1 MNYFR
6 TAALAATAGLALM
19 ASSAH
24 AATCYDQTVAAMGS
38 FWPGGAASMTPA
50 GVNAGIQKAGVS
62 LLVQKVSPKVD
73 ESCRPHIANNA
84 NAYAGIGQ
92 PVEPVRAAPPLAP
105 KPVVVAP
112 PPTPAPSATPTAP
125 AQTGAPANAG
135 SVGPGATIDRQI
147 VDHERRI
154 TALEA
159 GGGNPAEI
167 AALRTEV
174 ADLRAQATRSARN
187 NRDGAATRL
196 QRTVTRPGAT
206 RSEITAATNALQQ
219 AESKLQEMRRLETAA
234 KASAEAAA
242 RSAAAAAQSASTA
255 GDSATAAATSATTAQ
270 AAANR
275 SETAASTWSPW
286 TWTWWDLIFAIAL
299 IALIVAAL
307 VWWNRFRKP
316 DVSEVDLTGYA
327 TKEDLATKADAA
339 AIDDLREEVHGR
351 IDRRDNDLQLDEAS
365 LDAMKKATVGD
376 EVEPTITENGE
387 PTYRLK
393 VTKISDDNFATV
405 ENVGDST
412 PAGQDIGDVI
422 AFVRRAYKG
431 RRNDLDAFKID

>member
-1 MNYFR
+1 MNTFR
-6 TAALAATAGLALM
+6 SAALAATAGVALM

-73 ESCRPHIANNA
+73 ESCRPHIADNA
-84 NAYAGIGQ
+84 NTYAGIGQ
-92 PVEPVRAAPPLAP
+92 SVEPVRAAPPPAP

-112 PPTPAPSATPTAP
+112 PAPAPSATPTAP

-196 QRTVTRPGAT
+196 QRTVTRPGVTRGEIAVAT
-206 RSEITAATNALQQ
+206 TALRQ
-219 AESKLQEMRRLETAA
+219 ADEKLAEMRRLETAA
-234 KASAEAAA
+234 KASADAAA
-242 RSAAAAAQSASTA
+242 RSAASAADSASKA
-255 GDSATAAATSATTAQ
+255 GDSAATAATSATTAT
-270 AAANR
+270 AAATR
-275 SETAASTWSPW
+275 AETAASTWSPW